1 MTQATDGAMTAGQQE
16 LDQHIQDALRRLAF
30 RGLAAVAILAGTI
43 VIWAVRLEGK
53 SEQNQRRVE
62 EVRAEG
68 SIPLQDLKR
77 DIAVLQEAMRNL
89 TSELQR
95 TQSAIRGNR

>member
-1 MTQATDGAMTAGQQE
+1 MTAIPTDHMTDGQRE
-16 LDQHIQDALRRLAF
+16 LDERVQGAIQKLAY
-30 RGLAAVAILAGTI
+30 RVLAASI
-43 VIWAVRLEGK
+43 VMVISFTVWIVRLEGK
-53 SEQNQRRVE
+53 TEQNMHRIE
-62 EVRAEG
+62 EVRSEG
-68 SIPLQDLKR
+68 SQPVQDLKR

>member
-1 MTQATDGAMTAGQQE
+1 MTDEATMTPGQQE
-16 LDQHIQDALRRLAF
+16 LDRHIQDALRKLAF
-30 RGLAAVAILAGTI
+30 RGMAAVAILAASV

-53 SEQNQRRVE
+53 TESNMARIE
-62 EVRAEG
+62 EVRTEG
-68 SIPLQDLKR
+68 SQPVQDLKR

-95 TQSAIRGNR
+95 TQAAIRGNR

>member
-1 MTQATDGAMTAGQQE
+1 MTAIPTDHMTEGQRE
-16 LDQHIQDALRRLAF
+16 LDERVQGAIQKLAY
-30 RGLAAVAILAGTI
+30 RVLAGSLLL
-43 VIWAVRLEGK
+43 VISFTVWIVRLEGK
-53 SEQNQRRVE
+53 TENNATRIE
-62 EVRAEG
+62 EVRSEG
-68 SIPLQDLKR
+68 SQPVQDLKR